1 MICNVSKF
9 EILLFY
15 LTREEQLEKEQQSLA
30 IMQMVVVLIFVLCN
44 CLAMVSNV
52 LEAFKVEA
60 VPLTQVSNLLVT
72 INSSINLLV
81 YCVFGKR
88 FRSELKQLLI
98 TISLCIPGCGKCPKV
113 MVRLPNS
120 IRCNEPTVCYTANN
134 VTICIH
140 TAPDSRNTAT
150 DV

>member
-1 MICNVSKF
+1 MLNNIF
-9 EILLFY
+9 FI
-15 LTREEQLEKEQQSLA
+15 REEQLEREQQSLA

-44 CLAMVSNV
+44 CLAMVSNI

-72 INSSINLLV
+72 INSSINLFV

-88 FRSELKQLLI
+88 FRLELKQLLSI
-98 TISLCIPGCGKCPKV
+98 CLPACGKCPKV

-120 IRCNEPTVCYTANN
+120 IPCNEPTVCYTANN

-140 TAPDSRNTAT
+140 TVSDGRNIAT